1 MSEKVKVTLEMPGG
15 VKKELTGDTVI
26 CFTVDQAKE
35 FMSGRAKLVEAQAVS
50 MGQDIPEPIF
60 APTIGALVGNY
71 LETSPNSGGK
81 VTAAYN
87 LHTVA
92 EILERKSKEL
102 REQTTPK
109 EVEDS
114 LQEALKSLFEVL
126 RR

>member
-71 LETSPNSGGK
+71 LETSPNSSGK
-81 VTAAYN
+81 VMASYN

-92 EILERKSKEL
+92 ELLEKKSEEL

>member
-26 CFTVDQAKE
+26 CFTVEQAKE
-35 FMSGRAKLVEAQAVS
+35 FMSGRAKLVEAKAVS
-50 MGQDIPEPIF
+50 MGQEIPEPIF

-81 VTAAYN
+81 VTASYN

-92 EILERKSKEL
+92 ELLERKSGKL
-102 REQTTPK
+102 RTQVTPK
-109 EVEDS
+109 EIENAS
-114 LQEALKSLFEVL
+114 QEALKSLFEAL